1 MRTCGGRLWRPH
13 GIGAAGKVSMG
24 TFRDELRVKL
34 STVEDLPT
42 LPSIILE
49 LERLLHSESTG
60 IAEVALVIEEDPG
73 IAGGVLRVANSVM
86 FYSSVSG
93 TIVSVRDAIVRLGLK
108 EVSQVVS
115 TAALIRTFKTMGP
128 HLSPRYFWRHSLM
141 TAVAGRAIARTAA
154 SFGFY
159 FEEEAYM
166 AGLLHDLGLLIL
178 DQYFP
183 DVYEQLHAALG
194 SAGAGNADVERD
206 VLGIDHG
213 EIGGYLL
220 EQWDLPLLLVQ
231 AVMWHNQPD
240 RATPEAQL
248 LAETVRTSEVI
259 AEVLEA
265 EGSSEELMQTLV
277 NRGLWT
283 QLRIPVDSVT
293 AIVAETKKDGTP
305 VFALV

>member
-1 MRTCGGRLWRPH
+1 
-13 GIGAAGKVSMG
+13 MG
-24 TFRDELRVKL
+24 TFRDELRDKL

-108 EVSQVVS
+108 EVSLVVS
-115 TAALIRTFKTMGP
+115 TAALIRTFNTMGP
-128 HLSPRYFWRHSLM
+128 HLNPRRFWRHSLR
-141 TAVAGRAIARTAA
+141 TAVAGRTIARTAA
-154 SFGFY
+154 AFGFY

-183 DVYEQLHAALG
+183 DVYEQLYAALG
-194 SAGAGNADVERD
+194 SAGAGNAEIERD

-220 EQWDLPLLLVQ
+220 EQWDLPPVLVE

-248 LAETVRTSEVI
+248 LAETVRTSEIVT
-259 AEVLEA
+259 EVLEA
-265 EGSSEELMQTLV
+265 EGMQTLL
-277 NRGLWT
+277 NRGLWA